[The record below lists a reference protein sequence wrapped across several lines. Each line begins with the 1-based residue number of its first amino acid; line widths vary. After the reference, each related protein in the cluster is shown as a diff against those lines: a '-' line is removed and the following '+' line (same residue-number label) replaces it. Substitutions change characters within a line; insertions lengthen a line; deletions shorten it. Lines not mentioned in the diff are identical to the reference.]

1 MTMPT
6 TYGVIERNGVNF
18 SHDSAVSI
26 SYDNSN
32 SGLTATEIQSAIDE
46 LKSSIPTGLDDLS
59 DDATHRLVTD
69 TEKNTWNGK
78 QDTLTEGSNISIVN
92 NTISATDHIYNTV
105 TTASD
110 GLCPSL
116 SGTTATYL
124 RGDGQWTAPTGTV
137 YTTATTASDG
147 LCPSLSGTTATYLR
161 GDGIWYNP
169 LTSLEE
175 RVSQLESA
183 IRALNGE

>member
-1 MTMPT
+1 MPT
-6 TYGVIERNGVNF
+6 IYGIIERNGVNF

-32 SGLTATEIQSAIDE
+32 SGLTSTEVQSAIDE
-46 LKSSIPTGLDDLS
+46 LKLSIPTGLDDLS

-105 TTASD
+105 TTATD

-116 SGTTATYL
+116 PGTSTKFL
-124 RGDGQWTAPTGTV
+124 RGDGQWNVPTGTV
-137 YTTATTASDG
+137 YTTATTAADG
-147 LCPSLSGTTATYLR
+147 LLPTLSGTTSSYLR
-161 GDGIWYNP
+161 GDGVWYNP
-169 LTSLEE
+169 ISSLEQ
-175 RVSQLESA
+175 RVSQLEST
-183 IRALNGE
+183 IRTLNGE